1 MVIVAGVVLIASLY
15 ILRHKEE
22 PAILRPDDERIHDY
36 VKSRGGRVYASDI
49 VNALGLPKSSV
60 WKALKRLEAKGVIR
74 TKKEGNRT
82 VVEA

>member
-1 MVIVAGVVLIASLY
+1 
-15 ILRHKEE
+15 
-22 PAILRPDDERIHDY
+22 